1 MKGIP
6 AQTYRDNS
14 NCTNGGISSRYD
26 RFVLT
31 GEGIAEVFEPD
42 DDMPELQLKVRCGTH
57 LCCEPSFEPTGAGWM
72 FGGNFLYSSDSRF
85 PEYPIAIH
93 DRQEF
98 RDFGSPD

>member
-1 MKGIP
+1 MTKGIP
-6 AQTYRDNS
+6 ASTYRDNTD
-14 NCTNGGISSRYD
+14 CTNGGISSKHD

-31 GEGIAEVFEPD
+31 GGGIAEVFEPTE
-42 DDMPELQLKVRCGTH
+42 DMPELRLTIRGTNHDH
-57 LCCEPSFEPTGAGWM
+57 LCCEPAFIPTGRGWM

-98 RDFGSPD
+98 V